1 MPLHSAD
8 MLEETPATQL
18 ESAPIASNQP
28 DSLALA
34 EMLPDLS
41 GDTIQLL
48 LQSPHKLFL
57 YWNLAIDP
65 ATTLREAFGEL
76 AARYRL
82 MVRLVKVE
90 SGEEFLLEAMP
101 ERRQWFEVYPHHAY
115 RADVGFHAENR
126 PSSACSLPMWC
137 RRRQTIS
144 RKPSMMRRSFNSK
157 LKSSLATFAAQP
169 MNAMRGRSRAKLRN
183 FHPKARL
190 LIRATLNLSLPAR
203 RTRTGKQ
210 TNTRIADSLRVPRIF
225 QSHPPRASALRAPS

>member
-8 MLEETPATQL
+8 MLEETPATQF

-28 DSLALA
+28 DSLALD
-34 EMLPDLS
+34 ETLPDLS

-101 ERRQWFEVYPHHAY
+101 ERRQWFEVYPHHTY
-115 RADVGFHAENR
+115 RADVGFYAENR
-126 PSSACSLPMWC
+126 PFVRLLSSDVV
-137 RRRQTIS
+137 QTPSNNIS
-144 RKPSMMRRSFNSK
+144 QTLDDAAEFQLEVEEFARHLRGTAYERYAR
-157 LKSSLATFAAQP
+157 SLAGETAELSSEGQAAHTGH
-169 MNAMRGRSRAKLRN
+169 AE
-183 FHPKARL
+183 
-190 LIRATLNLSLPAR
+190 SLAAGAQDAHREANEYPHR
-203 RTRTGKQ
+203 
-210 TNTRIADSLRVPRIF
+210 
-225 QSHPPRASALRAPS
+225 